1 MIEIIRISELKLEQ
15 ASGVGRPDHLSAASG
30 LVCIGGQAYVVADDE
45 LHLGLFDLGRNGPGR
60 LLQLFPGELPDD
72 NAERKALKPDL
83 ETLALLPPMSGYP
96 HGALLALGSGS
107 KKNRRK
113 GVLLALDVGGTLG
126 AAPQLIALDALYR
139 ALESKVD
146 DLNIEG
152 AFVNGDQLLLLQ
164 RGNKK
169 SQRNALIALPLV
181 EILPLLRDP
190 AASIKV
196 RKRDIIQF
204 DLGKIGDVPLTF
216 TDGAPLPNGDFLFS
230 AVAENTDDSYAD
242 GVCLGAAIGVAAP
255 DGAVKFLQPL
265 LQPYKV
271 EGISARVD
279 GDGIQMLL
287 VTDADDPT
295 VPASLLSARISGYP
309 F

>member
-1 MIEIIRISELKLEQ
+1 MIEIIRIRELKLEQ
-15 ASGVGRPDHLSAASG
+15 ASRVGRLSHLSAASG
-30 LVCIGGQAYVVADDE
+30 LVCIGEQAYVVADDE
-45 LHLGLFDLGRNGPGR
+45 LHLGLFDLGSDGPGR

-83 ETLALLPPMSGYP
+83 ETLALLPPMPGYS

-113 GVLLALDVGGTLG
+113 GVLLALGVGGTLG

-139 ALESKVD
+139 ALEDKVD

-169 SQRNALIALPLV
+169 SRRNALITVPLA
-181 EILPLLRDP
+181 EMMLLLRDP
-190 AASIKV
+190 AAGIRI
-196 RKRDIIQF
+196 RKRDIVHF

-230 AVAENTDDSYAD
+230 AVAENTDDSYRD
-242 GVCLGAAIGVAAP
+242 GVCLGAAIGIAAP

-265 LQPYKV
+265 QQPYKV
-271 EGISARVD
+271 EGISGRVN
-279 GDGIQMLL
+279 GDDIQLLL
-287 VTDADDPT
+287 VTDADDPV

>member
-1 MIEIIRISELKLEQ
+1 M
-15 ASGVGRPDHLSAASG
+15 
-30 LVCIGGQAYVVADDE
+30 
-45 LHLGLFDLGRNGPGR
+45 PGY
-60 LLQLFPGELPDD
+60 
-72 NAERKALKPDL
+72 
-83 ETLALLPPMSGYP
+83 S

-113 GVLLALDVGGTLG
+113 GVLLALGVGGTLH
-126 AAPQLIALDALYR
+126 AAPRLIALDNLYR
-139 ALESKVD
+139 ALEDKVD

-169 SQRNALIALPLV
+169 SRLNALITLPLAQL
-181 EILPLLRDP
+181 LPLLRDP
-190 AASIKV
+190 AADIKI
-196 RKRDIIQF
+196 RKRDIVHF

-230 AVAENTDDSYAD
+230 AVAENTDDSYRD
-242 GVCLGAAIGVAAP
+242 GACLGAVIGIAAL
-255 DGAVKFLQPL
+255 DGTVKFLQPL
-265 LQPYKV
+265 MQPYKV
-271 EGISARVD
+271 EGVSTRVD
-279 GDGIQMLL
+279 GSDIHLLL
-287 VTDADDPT
+287 VTDADDPV